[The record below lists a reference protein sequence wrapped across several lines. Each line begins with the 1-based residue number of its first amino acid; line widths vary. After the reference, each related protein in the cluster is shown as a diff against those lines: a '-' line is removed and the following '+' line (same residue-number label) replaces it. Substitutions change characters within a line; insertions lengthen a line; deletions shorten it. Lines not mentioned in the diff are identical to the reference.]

1 MITIVNYGL
10 GNLGS
15 IANMF
20 KRISEPCEITSNLEK
35 ITEAKKILLPGV
47 GSFDAAMNMIR
58 NLGLEQIL
66 KKKALEEK
74 VPFLGICLGMQLL
87 TDCSEEGNL
96 LGLGLIKGKAIR
108 FQFNDKLL
116 KIPHMGWNRIHFKNS
131 SPLLFGME
139 EEQKFYFAHSYY
151 VVCHHRENVIAQT
164 SYGHDFDSIIQSGNV
179 LGAQFHPE
187 RSHRYGM
194 RLLKNFAMI

>member
-1 MITIVNYGL
+1 
-10 GNLGS
+10 
-15 IANMF
+15 
-20 KRISEPCEITSNLEK
+20 
-35 ITEAKKILLPGV
+35 
-47 GSFDAAMNMIR
+47 
-58 NLGLEQIL
+58 
-66 KKKALEEK
+66 
-74 VPFLGICLGMQLL
+74 PFLGICLGMQLL

-116 KIPHMGWNRIHFKNS
+116 KIPHMGWNRIHLKNS

-179 LGAQFHPE
+179 LGAQFLPE